1 MTGTGT
7 TDPKLRM
14 WASAYQKIGFV
25 LRFIR
30 SSSWL
35 AHRLFHVKVV
45 STKHQHVWDG
55 TTWVLRKAL
64 KRYVRD
70 GHHVLELGTGHIGV
84 LAIYCSSIR
93 KIQMVAVDINQSFI
107 ENAVLVANASMVDRI
122 EFRQS
127 DWFSNVSGR
136 FDIVFSNVPYIPTEI
151 GMRISTLTKHREVW
165 DGGPDGGNEI
175 RRILRDVPNFLTTG
189 GRLLLG
195 NAPVYLPRSAVLELI
210 GSRPGLELEN
220 IVTSTLSPCEVY
232 VIRAVQNQGK

>member
-1 MTGTGT
+1 M
-7 TDPKLRM
+7 PESKIRI

-30 SSSWL
+30 SNSWL
-35 AHRLFHVKVV
+35 ARRLFHVKVV

-64 KRYVRD
+64 RRYVQD
-70 GHHVLELGTGHIGV
+70 GYRVLELGTGHIGV
-84 LAIYCSSIR
+84 LAIYCGSIR

-107 ENAVLVANASMVDRI
+107 ENAKLVANASMAGQI

-127 DWFSNVSGR
+127 DWFSNVNGK
-136 FDIVFSNVPYIPTEI
+136 FDIVFSNVPYIPTDI
-151 GMRISTLTKHREVW
+151 GVGINTLTKYREVW

-175 RRILRDVPNFLTTG
+175 RRILGDIPNFLTPG

-195 NAPVYLPRSAVLELI
+195 IAPVYLPRSAVLGLI
-210 GSRPGLELEN
+210 KNRPELELEN

-232 VIRAVQNQGK
+232 VIRAK

>member
-1 MTGTGT
+1 MA
-7 TDPKLRM
+7 DSKVKI
-14 WASAYQKIGFV
+14 WASAYQKVGFV

-45 STKHQHVWDG
+45 STKHQHIWDG

-64 KRYVRD
+64 RRYVED
-70 GHHVLELGTGHIGV
+70 GYRVLELGTGHIGV
-84 LAIYCSSIR
+84 LAIYCSSMR
-93 KIQMVAVDINQSFI
+93 QIQMVAVDINQSFI
-107 ENAVLVANASMVDRI
+107 ENAKLVANASAAHEI

-127 DWFSNVSGR
+127 DWFSNVNGN
-136 FDIVFSNVPYIPTEI
+136 FDIVFSNVPYIPTDV
-151 GMRISTLTKHREVW
+151 GMRINTLTNYREVW

-175 RRILRDVPNFLTTG
+175 RRILRDIPTFLTPG

-195 NAPVYLPRSAVLELI
+195 IAPVYLARSAVLELI
-210 GSRPGLELEN
+210 RSRPGLELEN

-232 VIRAVQNQGK
+232 VIRAVQNHAN